1 MTPNSWMWWQGYVTV
16 RLRGPGLE
24 RLLNKITD
32 LDIVLYSVE
41 RLTADVVIV
50 RLRVRDFRRLRP
62 LLWGSQINVSILDK
76 HGAAF
81 LLRKFRLRAF
91 FGLGLVVSLL
101 FILYLGNF
109 LWFIEVIG
117 LETLPM
123 EALKVAVEELGLR
136 TGVARSTIK
145 TRLIEAELLK
155 RFPDLVW
162 AEVRLNGVK
171 AEIRLTEGDGLDLAD
186 TTSGHIYAARDGVVT
201 EVLVLRGT
209 PQVAEGSTVR
219 QGDLLLSGVYYDARG
234 RRQFGAAQGVVKARV
249 WYEGIGEGALSRWEP
264 VQTGRNHLQYA
275 LSIGPITIPLGRS
288 YSRETHL
295 VERREWHLYLGRAMV
310 PIHWSRIDYREV
322 EWIRVHVPS
331 LEAERDAYNLA
342 LESLRAQGIEEEEVV
357 EERRRSDLLVD
368 GEGIRVTVRVEVH
381 EDIGLFLSQ

>member
-1 MTPNSWMWWQGYVTV
+1 MTSNSRMWWQGYVTV

-32 LDIVLYSVE
+32 LDIALHSVE

-91 FGLGLVVSLL
+91 FALGLVISLL

-109 LWFIEVIG
+109 LWFIEVTG
-117 LETLPM
+117 VETLPM
-123 EALKVAVEELGLR
+123 EDLKAAVEELGLR
-136 TGVARSTIK
+136 TGVVKSTIES
-145 TRLIEAELLK
+145 RVIEAELLK

-171 AEIRLTEGDGLDLAD
+171 AEIHLAEGDGLDLAH
-186 TTSGHIYAARDGVVT
+186 TTSGHVYAARDGVVT

-209 PQVAEGSTVR
+209 PQVEEGNTVR
-219 QGDLLLSGVYYDARG
+219 QGDLLISGVYYDARG
-234 RRQFGAAQGVVKARV
+234 QRQLGAAQGIVKARV
-249 WYEGIGEGALSRWEP
+249 WYEGVGEGALSRWEP

-288 YSRETHL
+288 YSRESHL
-295 VERREWHLYLGRAMV
+295 LERREWHLYLGRAMV
-310 PIHWSRIDYREV
+310 PIHWSRIDYKEV
-322 EWIRVHVPS
+322 EWVRVLVPS
-331 LEAERDAYNLA
+331 LEAETEAYNLA
-342 LESLRAQGIEEEEVV
+342 WESLTAQGVREEDVL
-357 EERRRSDLLVD
+357 EERHRSDFLVD
-368 GEGIRVTVRVEVH
+368 GEGIRVTVRVEVR